1 MDAAQAGTQVG
12 VMAAGPSSQA
22 GREYPEAFI
31 DAAEPSASSEN
42 LIYFLMPS
50 HTPLCL
56 SLPLSPR
63 ELGTGNREFGIGIW
77 NRVVAMVTHL
87 KLKSRAGREMS
98 INAITP
104 MPRAEEPFRDAASLF
119 FGCRFICS
127 ALINS
132 L

>member
-1 MDAAQAGTQVG
+1 
-12 VMAAGPSSQA
+12 MAAGPSNQA
-22 GREYPEAFI
+22 GREYPKAFI
-31 DAAEPSASSEN
+31 DAAAPSASSEN
-42 LIYFLMPS
+42 LIYFLIPS
-50 HTPLCL
+50 HTHL
-56 SLPLSPR
+56 SLYLSLR
-63 ELGTGNREFGIGIW
+63 ELCTGKREFGIGIW
-77 NRVVAMVTHL
+77 KRVDAMVTHL

>member
-31 DAAEPSASSEN
+31 DAAAPSASSEN

-50 HTPLCL
+50 HTPLSL
-56 SLPLSPR
+56 SLSPR

-104 MPRAEEPFRDAASLF
+104 LRSLLEMPRRYFSVVAS
-119 FGCRFICS
+119 S
-127 ALINS
+127 AL